1 MISQE
6 LSELKK
12 LYTQYSPNTTSLS
25 GPLMLTKV
33 FRRIVGAKA
42 RQEFENKKAK

>member
-6 LSELKK
+6 LSELKT
-12 LYTQYSPNTTSLS
+12 LYTQYSPNMTSLS
-25 GPLMLTKV
+25 GV